1 MLIISKLQYEKF
13 LESSNGEYNHYFL
26 DYWKKTYRLDK
37 FLGLYIDRK
46 KFDKSW
52 NICKRTF
59 TLSNV
64 QDVVE
69 RGFSV
74 NKEIVEN
81 LKQKSLISQKMV
93 HDYVAVKYASSHHEY
108 NIPNSLILKCKSP
121 HARYV

>member
-1 MLIISKLQYEKF
+1 M
-13 LESSNGEYNHYFL
+13 ESSNGECNHYFL
-26 DYWKKTYRLDK
+26 DYWKKTNRLDK

-52 NICKRTF
+52 NISKLTF

-64 QDVVE
+64 QAVVE

-81 LKQKSLISQKMV
+81 LKQKSLIIQGMV
-93 HDYVAVKYASSHHEY
+93 HDYVTVKYASNHHEY
-108 NIPNSLILKCKSP
+108 SIPNSLILKCKSP
-121 HARYV
+121 HARCV

>member
-1 MLIISKLQYEKF
+1 MKSFWNLPTASTTIIFWIIERKLIVLISSLVY
-13 LESSNGEYNHYFL
+13 
-26 DYWKKTYRLDK
+26 
-37 FLGLYIDRK
+37 LYIDRK

-52 NICKRTF
+52 NICKLTF

-64 QDVVE
+64 QAVVE

-81 LKQKSLISQKMV
+81 LKQKSLIIQRMV
-93 HDYVAVKYASSHHEY
+93 HDYVTVKYASSHHEY
-108 NIPNSLILKCKSP
+108 NIPSSVILKCKSP

>member
-52 NICKRTF
+52 NICKLTF

-64 QDVVE
+64 QAVVE

-81 LKQKSLISQKMV
+81 LKHKSLIIQRMV
-93 HDYVAVKYASSHHEY
+93 HDYVTVKYASSHHEY
-108 NIPNSLILKCKSP
+108 NIPSSVILKCKSP

>member
-1 MLIISKLQYEKF
+1 MN
-13 LESSNGEYNHYFL
+13 SSNGEYNHYFL
-26 DYWKKTYRLDK
+26 DYWKKTNRLDK